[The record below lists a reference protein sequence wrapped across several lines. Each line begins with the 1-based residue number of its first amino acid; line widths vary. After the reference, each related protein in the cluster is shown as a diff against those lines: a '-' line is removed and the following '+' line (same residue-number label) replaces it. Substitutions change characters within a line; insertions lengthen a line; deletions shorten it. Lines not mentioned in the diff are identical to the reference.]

1 MTTETAQKITP
12 AHLKRDAYLYIRQS
26 TLRQVMENTE
36 STERQYALR
45 HRAVA
50 LGWPLERIQVI
61 DSDLG
66 KSGAER
72 DRSGFQQ
79 LVAEVGM
86 GRAGIVMGLEVS
98 RLARNST
105 DWHRLLEICAL
116 TDTLIL
122 DEDGIYDPSH
132 FNDRLLLG
140 LKGTMSEAELHVLH
154 ARLQGGI
161 RNKARRGELA
171 MRLPI
176 GLVYDEQGTV
186 VLDPDR
192 QVQAA
197 LRAVFDT
204 FARSGSATATVKA
217 FRRQG
222 LKFPRR
228 RHLPGPGQ
236 GEVVWTEL
244 EHSQVLRALHNPRYA
259 GAFAFGRSRTRHTP
273 DGQTLSARLP
283 REQWQVLIPNHHGGY
298 LDWETFE
305 ANQQRLLDN
314 AAAHGQDRRHG
325 PAREG
330 PALLQGIVLCARCG
344 RRMTVRYKT
353 LGQEQV
359 PHYVCQAEGIE
370 HAQPICQSL
379 AGAAIDAAV
388 GHALLASLTPMSLEV
403 TLAVEQ
409 ELQARLD
416 EADALR
422 HQQVERARYEADLA
436 RRRYLRVDP
445 DHRLVA
451 DTLEADW
458 NDKLRALEAAQQ
470 DYERYRQADRRCLD
484 EAQRARIR
492 ALAQDLPRLWHDP
505 HTPARERKRL
515 VRLLIEDVTLLKD
528 RQVNVQLRFKTGR
541 TQTLSLPLPKNNWQL
556 HLTDPALIA
565 EIDRLLEDYTDAQV
579 AERLNAQH
587 HHSGTGRALHA
598 QMVARLRRAYG
609 LPSRYQRLR
618 QRGLLTQDELAERL
632 GIHPATVQRW
642 RRQGQLVAHRYS
654 DKPEFL
660 YEDPGENTPLKYQN
674 QRHRQKPD
682 PASATVSAPPAPEV
696 VGPSTQLCSSVR

>member
-1 MTTETAQKITP
+1 MTTEATQKITP
-12 AHLKRDAYLYIRQS
+12 AHLQREAYLYIRQS

-79 LVAEVGM
+79 LVAEVGL

-116 TDTLIL
+116 TATLIL
-122 DEDGIYDPSH
+122 DEDGIYDPAH

-140 LKGTMSEAELHVLH
+140 LKGAMSEAELHVLK

-161 RNKARRGELA
+161 RNKARRGELV

-176 GLVYDEQGTV
+176 GLVYDLRGAII
-186 VLDPDR
+186 LDPDR
-192 QVQAA
+192 QVQTA
-197 LRAVFDT
+197 LRALFDT
-204 FARSGSATATVKA
+204 FARRGAATATVTA
-217 FRRQG
+217 FHQQG

-228 RHLPGPGQ
+228 RHRPGPGQ
-236 GEVVWTEL
+236 GEVVWADL
-244 EHSQVLRALHNPRYA
+244 DHSQVLRVLHNPFYA
-259 GAFAFGRSRTRHTP
+259 GAFAYGRSRTRPTP
-273 DGQTLSARLP
+273 AGPVRSARLP
-283 REQWQVLIPNHHGGY
+283 REQWQVLILNHHAGY
-298 LDWETFE
+298 VDWETFE
-305 ANQQRLLDN
+305 AHQQRLESN

-353 LGQEQV
+353 LEQGRV
-359 PHYVCQAEGIE
+359 PHYVCQAEGIA
-370 HAQPICQSL
+370 HAQPICQSVP
-379 AGAAIDAAV
+379 GAAVDAVV
-388 GHALLASLTPMSLEV
+388 GEALLAHLTPLSLDV

-409 ELQARLD
+409 ELQARAD

-422 HQQVERARYEADLA
+422 RQQVERARYEADLA

-451 DTLEADW
+451 DSLEAEW
-458 NDKLRALEAAQQ
+458 NDKLRALDAAQR
-470 DYERYRQADRRCLD
+470 DYERYREADRRSLD
-484 EAQRARIR
+484 EGQRARIR
-492 ALAQDLPRLWHDP
+492 ALAQDVPRLWQDP
-505 HTPARERKRL
+505 HTPMRDRKRL
-515 VRLLIEDVTLLKD
+515 LRLLIEDVTLLRE
-528 RQVNVQLRFKTGR
+528 RQVHVHLRFKTGL
-541 TQTLSLPLPKNNWQL
+541 TQTLRVPLPKPYWQRQ
-556 HLTDPALIA
+556 LTDPAVISDM
-565 EIDRLLEDYTDAQV
+565 DRLLEDYTDAQV
-579 AERLNAQH
+579 AEQLNAQH
-587 HHSGTGRALHA
+587 HHSGTGSAFHA
-598 QMVARLRRAYG
+598 HMVARLRREYG
-609 LPSRYQRLR
+609 LRSRYERLR
-618 QRGLLTQDELAERL
+618 ARGLLTLHELAERL
-632 GIHPATVQRW
+632 GIHFATVQIW
-642 RRQGQLVAHRYS
+642 RRQGRLVAHRYS

-660 YEDPGENTPLKYQN
+660 FEDPGENAPRKYQA
-674 QRHRQKPD
+674 QRDRPTPD
-682 PASATVSAPPAPEV
+682 PASVTTSAPH
-696 VGPSTQLCSSVR
+696 GT